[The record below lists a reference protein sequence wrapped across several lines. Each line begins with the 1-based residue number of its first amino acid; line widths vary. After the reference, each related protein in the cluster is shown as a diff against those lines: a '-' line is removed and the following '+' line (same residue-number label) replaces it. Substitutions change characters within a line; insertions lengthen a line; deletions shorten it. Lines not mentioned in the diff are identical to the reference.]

1 MSCRVG
7 TPVDSEPAI
16 VAVFAR
22 AGNADFVVFEVYYVS
37 PFEAGAL
44 GRGLA
49 CGIVV
54 VGVE

>member
-7 TPVDSEPAI
+7 TPVDPEPAI
-16 VAVFAR
+16 VAVLAR
-22 AGNADFVVFEVYYVS
+22 AGNTDLVIFEVYNVS

-44 GRGLA
+44 GCGLT